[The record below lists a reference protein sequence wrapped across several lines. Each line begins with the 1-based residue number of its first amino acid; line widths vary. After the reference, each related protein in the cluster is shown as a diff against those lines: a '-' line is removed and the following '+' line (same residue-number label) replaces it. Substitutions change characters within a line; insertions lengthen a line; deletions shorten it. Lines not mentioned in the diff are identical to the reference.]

1 MGCGMKVNELMST
14 HVISV
19 SQDTSIHDVARLMA
33 ERDIG
38 VLLVYDEKH
47 VVGIVTDRDIVTR
60 FVSRDDVAINC
71 AVRDILT
78 ADVVCCHD
86 RQDMRKAAE
95 IMGDHQVR
103 RLPVLDD
110 NDHLVGIVTLGDIAR
125 DGSEHLAGEA
135 LGEIVEE
142 R

>member
-1 MGCGMKVNELMST
+1 MKVNELMST

-19 SQDTSIHDVARLMA
+19 SPDTPVRDAARLMA
-33 ERDIG
+33 EKDIG
-38 VLLVYDEKH
+38 ALPVCDE
-47 VVGIVTDRDIVTR
+47 GRIIGMVTDRDIVTR
-60 FVSRDDVAINC
+60 YVSRDGPAINC

-78 ADVVCCHD
+78 ADIVCSHD
-86 RQDMRKAAE
+86 RQDIQQIAE
-95 IMGDHQVR
+95 IMGDHQLR

-110 NDHLVGIVTLGDIAR
+110 NDHLVGMVTLGDIAR

-135 LGEIVEE
+135 LGEVVEE

>member
-1 MGCGMKVNELMST
+1 MDARSG
-14 HVISV
+14 IS
-19 SQDTSIHDVARLMA
+19 SQAAANPGRGITEREIHLRNGSKLFKQT
-33 ERDIG
+33 EPP
-38 VLLVYDEKH
+38 LYDEEH

-60 FVSRDDVAINC
+60 FVSRDDAAINC

-95 IMGDHQVR
+95 IMGDHQLR
-103 RLPVLDD
+103 QLPVLDD

-135 LGEIVEE
+135 LGEIVED